1 MTAGSPAVAPWKTVT
16 VSMASHEAANMTR
29 LAATESEDLR
39 LLKTLAQGQPLR
51 PFARML
57 ERQIAG
63 EGRPDWWTLAA
74 LGTAAGAMTTL
85 VLFVVFVY
93 CRFRCHKQT
102 VGDVD
107 RHQGGDPLG

>member
-1 MTAGSPAVAPWKTVT
+1 MDDGRQSRRC
-16 VSMASHEAANMTR
+16 SLEDSDMESHEAANMTR

-39 LLKTLAQGQPLR
+39 LLQTLAQGQPLR

-57 ERQIAG
+57 ERQLAG
-63 EGRPDWWTLAA
+63 GSRPDWWTLAA

-93 CRFRCHKQT
+93 CRFRCHKRT
-102 VGDVD
+102 AVRDD
-107 RHQGGDPLG
+107 LDQGGDPVG